1 MVDLYS
7 IFDSL
12 SVVVFVHDASTGD
25 VLYINNA
32 CQEMYGYSPSELT
45 EKGLVIISASEPDY
59 NFDRAL
65 ELIHKAAKG
74 DPQKFEWRTANKNG
88 DKFWVEVTLKA
99 TTIDNDTRVV
109 ATVNDITKV
118 REARERLERREHYLK
133 TINDIIQVIFPLK
146 DEEDV
151 LWSAVESCG
160 KALEL
165 PDIIIYLKTPEGKL
179 MQAAAYGDKNI
190 KDRQIQNPIVL
201 SMDEGIVGS
210 VARNKSHEIVN
221 DVSKDLRYVTDLDT
235 GGSEIA
241 VPILFQD
248 NLLGVIDS
256 EHPEKGYF
264 HDFHL
269 ESLKT
274 VASLIGIKIA
284 QSRSDKNERLNQER
298 TDAILNS
305 NPDLVFLLSEDGHY
319 KEIYTK
325 NDHMLA
331 APRKELLG
339 SLIDDYVDKGE
350 LKRIKSMLKEVAKD
364 GFSTP
369 LEFKRKSLDG
379 KERWFLTNAA
389 RLNFRG
395 ENTVLLMSRDIT
407 ERKEIQKR
415 VEERERLLVSI
426 NKNISDGIY
435 RSRPDD
441 KFIYVNEAFVKL
453 FGYESQEELL
463 SVKPHDLYAHPE
475 ERSKVVDILTEDNKM
490 KNQIF
495 EFRRKDGS
503 TFWGA
508 MSSILTDDTDGRP
521 IFDGAVRD
529 ITEQREAQK
538 QIEES
543 EKILSSIN
551 HNISEG
557 LYRSY
562 AKGGLIYVNEA
573 FAKMFGYESP
583 DDILNVES
591 LQLYADPTDRKGVTP
606 EVLQKGYRSN
616 VETLFRRK
624 DGSIFWGMNSFVL
637 TTDHEGNEVFDGAVR
652 DISIEKD
659 AAEKL
664 NKLNNE
670 LLERNKILA
679 LKEQELESSNE
690 ELRSN
695 SESLVQTL
703 NELSDRNFE
712 LDQLV
717 YKTSH
722 DLRSPL
728 RSVLG
733 LTNLMKAQGISFE
746 DDYILKIEERI
757 LKMDDFIK
765 DMLNYSR
772 ASRMDVTSEK
782 VNLDE
787 LIDSCISDLEY
798 LEGFDNLNIIKCYNG
813 SQIEV
818 DTDLLRNRIIFGNII
833 SNAFKYRNLEI
844 NDSYLKITIN
854 TFDSRYEVI
863 FEDNG
868 IGISNE
874 YIEHV
879 FEMFFRATE
888 KSDGSGLGMYIV
900 KQCVDKLHG
909 DIVVESELGK
919 GTKIKLDIPL

>member
-99 TTIDNDTRVV
+99 TNIDNDTRVV

-146 DEEDV
+146 EEEDV

-331 APRKELLG
+331 APREELLG